1 MQSIKRHEYF
11 LASRLVSDGLLHL
24 LFAIDPRLRVRGEGL
39 HSSGSIIPC
48 HSPLKPMMLTHILTC
63 PLLCLRKLLLLQD
76 GIKTGSELLDCGCG
90 VGGPMRNIARFTGAN
105 VTGITI
111 NQYQVNRGNELNAQA
126 GLKNQCKS
134 IQGDFMRLPFPD
146 NHFDGV
152 YAIEATCHAPDRT
165 KVFSEILRVLKPGQ
179 VFACYEWCLTD
190 KYDKTNPDHGLIKK
204 QIEEGDGLPDTAYTW
219 EMDEALR
226 KVSCTT

>member
-1 MQSIKRHEYF
+1 
-11 LASRLVSDGLLHL
+11 
-24 LFAIDPRLRVRGEGL
+24 
-39 HSSGSIIPC
+39 
-48 HSPLKPMMLTHILTC
+48 
-63 PLLCLRKLLLLQD
+63 
-76 GIKTGSELLDCGCG
+76 
-90 VGGPMRNIARFTGAN
+90 MRNIARFTGAN

-111 NQYQVNRGNELNAQA
+111 NQYQVNRGNELHLQN

-190 KYDKTNPDHGLIKK
+190 KYDKDNAEHRLIKK

-226 KVSCTT
+226 KVGFGEVVGNGDVYTMGFVVLIEGVGWGRGMMIGREHMVLQQLVWCGQQIN